1 MLLQDVTMAMF
12 YLMLCDQ
19 LTQIGMLQ
27 TWPTS
32 VPLETNEHMNF
43 VDGKLESA
51 SLAFLAG

>member
-1 MLLQDVTMAMF
+1 VTMVTF

-32 VPLETNEHMNF
+32 VPLETNENTNF

-51 SLAFLAG
+51 SLASLVD